1 MNLSKKKLRIGFIGA
16 GSIGSLFGGSI
27 ANIESDLFDIEV
39 YFFCDHDHAKTINLE
54 GLEIYKNQELRKI
67 RTIHAYENEKYVE
80 EHIKSESTFGFDFI
94 FLTTKTYDIE
104 KAIIQYQK
112 LIEVSNWLVI
122 LQNGIGNEDVV
133 SKIVLKSKI
142 IRVVTTNGAFL
153 KEPGKVIHTGDGIAK
168 IGFPF
173 PEYLN
178 SSEEER
184 EKSDKDLSLLMNL
197 LRLAGF
203 ETFITED
210 IIKETW
216 EKVFVNIGINAFG
229 ALTRLK
235 NGELLKSEGLKH
247 LMGEAI
253 NEAIQVA
260 KLKDIKPTEKDFVAL
275 TYDVARKTAENMNSM
290 LQDVLNGSL
299 TEIDFINGRVL
310 TYANELSIKVPI
322 NKAITYLIKG
332 LEYSID

>member
-1 MNLSKKKLRIGFIGA
+1 MSLSRRRLRIGFIGA
-16 GSIGSLFGGSI
+16 GSIGSLFGGYI
-27 ANIESDLFDIEV
+27 ANIESDKFEIEMI
-39 YFFCDHDHAKTINLE
+39 FFCDLDHAKMINGE
-54 GLEIYKNQELRKI
+54 GLEINKDQEFWKI
-67 RTIHAYENEKYVE
+67 STIQAYENEKRVE
-80 EHIKSESTFGFDFI
+80 ECIKSDSTFGFDYI

-104 KAIIQYQK
+104 KAIMQYQK
-112 LIEVSNWLVI
+112 LIEVSKWLVI

-133 SKIVLKSKI
+133 SKVVSKSKI

-153 KEPGKVIHTGDGIAK
+153 KEPGKVIHTGDGITK

-178 SSEEER
+178 SSEEKR
-184 EKSDKDLSLLMNL
+184 ENSDGDLSLLLDL

-203 ETFITED
+203 ETLLSD
-210 IIKETW
+210 DVIKETW

-235 NGELLKSEGLKH
+235 NGDLLKFEGLKQ
-247 LMGEAI
+247 LMSEAI

-260 KLKDIKPTEKDFVAL
+260 KLKDINLSERDFLEL
-275 TYDVARKTAENMNSM
+275 TYDVCRKTAVNRNSM
-290 LQDVLNGSL
+290 LQDVLNGNL

-310 TYANELSIKVPI
+310 TYAAELGIKVPI
-322 NKAITYLIKG
+322 NEAITYLIKG

>member
-1 MNLSKKKLRIGFIGA
+1 MSLSRRKLRIGFIGA
-16 GSIGSLFGGSI
+16 GSIGSLFGGYI
-27 ANIESDLFDIEV
+27 ANIESDLFEIEMS
-39 YFFCDHDHAKTINLE
+39 FFCDLDHAKMINEE

-67 RTIHAYENEKYVE
+67 STIQAYKDEKHVE
-80 EHIKSESTFGFDFI
+80 ERIKNDSTFGFDFI

-104 KAIIQYQK
+104 NAIIQYQK

-133 SKIVLKSKI
+133 RKVVSKSKI

-153 KEPGKVIHTGDGIAK
+153 EEPGKIIHTGDGITK

-184 EKSDKDLSLLMNL
+184 ERSEGDLSLLLDL

-203 ETFITED
+203 ETLLADD

-235 NGELLKSEGLKH
+235 NGDLLKFEGLKH

-260 KLKDIKPTEKDFVAL
+260 KLKDINLTKTDFLEL
-275 TYDVARKTAENMNSM
+275 TYNVARKTAVNKNSM
-290 LQDVLNGSL
+290 LQDVLKGNL

-310 TYANELSIKVPI
+310 TYANELGIKVPI
-322 NKAITYLIKG
+322 NEVITYLIKG
-332 LEYSID
+332 IEHSID

>member
-1 MNLSKKKLRIGFIGA
+1 MNSGKKKLRIGFIGA
-16 GSIGSLFGGSI
+16 GSIGSLFGGYI
-27 ANIESDLFDIEV
+27 ANVESDLFEIDMS
-39 YFFCDHDHAKTINLE
+39 FFCDLDHAKMINGE

-67 RTIHAYENEKYVE
+67 STIKAYENEKYIE
-80 EHIKSESTFGFDFI
+80 ECIESDSTFGFDFI

-133 SKIVLKSKI
+133 SKVVLKSKI

-153 KEPGKVIHTGDGIAK
+153 EEPGKVIHTGDGITK

-173 PEYLN
+173 PEDHN

-184 EKSDKDLSLLMNL
+184 EKSERDLNLLLDL

-203 ETFITED
+203 ETLLADD

-235 NGELLKSEGLKH
+235 NGDLLKFEGLKH

-260 KLKDIKPTEKDFVAL
+260 KLKDIKLTERDFLEL
-275 TYDVARKTAENMNSM
+275 TYDVARKTAVNKNSM
-290 LQDVLNGSL
+290 LQDVLNGNL

-310 TYANELSIKVPI
+310 TYANELGIKVPI
-322 NKAITYLIKG
+322 NEVITYLIKG